1 MTVSTVGPAGG
12 SRWDPLWRALT
23 RNRRAIRDALILI
36 GVIRAVW
43 YFAVQ
48 GIHPWTFVG
57 IDARA
62 YWGVDLAHP
71 YAASG
76 VGELSTYLYSPAFA
90 QVLSPL
96 YVLPFEAFYV
106 LWTVAS
112 IAVLIWLVRPWPWA
126 LLVLILPV
134 SYELFVGQVHL
145 FIAAAIVVGF
155 RWPAAW
161 AFPILTKVTPGVG
174 VVWFLARREWRSFA
188 MALAATAAIAA
199 VSFVLAPTAW
209 WDWVTFLT
217 SSTGRGELLIPRVL
231 AGLLIVVAGALTNRP
246 WTLAVAVLLAMPVVW
261 IESYVIL
268 LATIRLA
275 RMPRDGTAR
284 EDPAAGRM
292 TIGSAIASPSDR

>member
-1 MTVSTVGPAGG
+1 L
-12 SRWDPLWRALT
+12 DPLWRALT

-36 GVIRAVW
+36 GVLRAVW
-43 YFAVQ
+43 YFVVQ

-62 YWGVDLAHP
+62 YWAVDLAHP

-96 YVLPFEAFYV
+96 YILPFEVFYL

-126 LLVLILPV
+126 LLILCLPI

-145 FIAAAIVVGF
+145 FIAAAVVVGF
-155 RWPAAW
+155 RWPAVW
-161 AFPILTKVTPGVG
+161 AFPLLTKVTPGIG
-174 VVWFLARREWRSFA
+174 VVWFLVRREWRPFA
-188 MALAATAAIAA
+188 IALGATGAIAA
-199 VSFVLAPTAW
+199 VSFVLAPSAW
-209 WDWVTFLT
+209 LDWLSFLT
-217 SSTGRGELLIPRVL
+217 SSTGRGELLIPRVV
-231 AGLLIVVAGALTNRP
+231 AALLIVVAGALTNRP
-246 WTLAVAVLLAMPVVW
+246 WTVAVAVLLAMPVVW
-261 IESYVIL
+261 VESYVIL

-275 RMPRDGTAR
+275 RTPRDGTAR

-292 TIGSAIASPSDR
+292 PLGSAIVSPGDR